1 MSLTLFREAE
11 QSLDDLKTIDAET
24 FEAPAE
30 RLGSPA
36 ALRNTYEALRNADN
50 DSSFNRSLVDG
61 LMDYTPPHD
70 DGELENKGQ
79 SDRFNITTGEG
90 AAILNEAVA
99 AYVDIYTT
107 PKVLADIPLLPE
119 VDKQQAATWGQ
130 IMAEEYTEMD
140 RSHDGSLPLH
150 LQLAT
155 TYVKHGVAIPYFD
168 DKETMQYSVG
178 GLDHFKFPRK
188 TGIISSEV
196 ELTTALGAYG
206 ITRLYGKIGGEGWNE
221 EAVKKAILQSTGKAN
236 DQWNDWEETQRQIKA
251 NEVYVDTVCE
261 DVAVVH
267 GWVREFDGM
276 ISYYIAAK
284 NALSDEKGVK
294 EEFLFKARGFYESV
308 DQAFQI
314 FPFSVGNGGRLYT
327 VRGLGYLIF
336 QLCNAGDI
344 LHCKLLDN
352 ARVGSSLILQ
362 PASTED
368 QQDMMLHDIGPAIMV
383 PPTMKIPERQVGIN
397 LNNSLIPAITETRN
411 ILNRATGGLASG
423 NMMLNDENSRQTKLE
438 VSSKLDFINKLNSF
452 AVTLFYGPYDKIT
465 REKVRRAFTVRQK
478 DSAAAK
484 RVKEMKDRCM
494 ARGVPPEIF
503 KQIDF
508 KRVKATRIIGTGSRS
523 SRIMLMEQL
532 REGYSTWDAVGRKN
546 YDYDRAMMLGGVE
559 LADRYV
565 GKANE
570 VRKTYDD
577 SIATLENFQLLEGD
591 YMDPIDGQ
599 LHMVHLPIHIQE
611 LEAGLKGVDEGQ
623 IDLMQWTMEH
633 QMLYNHVV
641 ATLEVTVVH
650 ESVQPELNMLHQKAQ
665 QIGEIVVNGLK
676 MINKAVKDGKMDPQ
690 QGENGQQELTEEQKL
705 QQKTQQEMQ
714 ASDAKHKQKMGQEM
728 ELGLLRLKQIKQ
740 SGEAKMVAQAQAAM
754 AGMVSKDA
762 EAKAKLQRAMS
773 TMT

>member
-1 MSLTLFREAE
+1 MPLSLFRDSE
-11 QSLDDLKTIDAET
+11 QYLDSLKTLDAET
-24 FEAPAE
+24 HEAPSE
-30 RLGSPA
+30 RLGSPS
-36 ALRNTYEALRNADN
+36 ALRNSYLTLKEADN
-50 DSSFNRSLVDG
+50 DSSFNRALVDG

-107 PKVLADIPLLPE
+107 PKILAEIPLLPE
-119 VDKQQAATWGQ
+119 VDKQLALTWSQ

-155 TYVKHGVAIPYFD
+155 TYVKHGVAVPYFD

-196 ELTTALGAYG
+196 ELATALGSYG
-206 ITRLYGKIGGEGWNE
+206 VTRLYSKIGGEGWNE
-221 EAVKKAILQSTGKAN
+221 DAVKKAILEATTSYNEK
-236 DQWNDWEETQRQIKA
+236 WNNWEEAQRQIKA
-251 NEVYVDTVCE
+251 NEIYIDTVCE
-261 DVAVVH
+261 EVEVIH
-267 GWVREFDGM
+267 GWVREFDGS

-284 NALSDEKGVK
+284 EALSDNKNNK
-294 EEFLFKARGFYESV
+294 EEFLFRARGFYESV

-314 FPFSVGNGGRLYT
+314 FPFSVGNGSRLYT
-327 VRGLGYLIF
+327 VRGLGYLIY
-336 QLCNAGDI
+336 QLCNAADI

-368 QQDMMLHDIGPAIMV
+368 QQDMMLHDVGAAIML
-383 PPTMKIPERQVGIN
+383 PPTMKIPERQVGMN

-484 RVKEMKDRCM
+484 RVKEMKDRCI
-494 ARGVPPEIF
+494 ARGVPPEVF

-546 YDYDRAMMLGGVE
+546 YDYDRAMMLAGVE
-559 LADRYV
+559 IADRYV

-577 SIATLENFQLLEGD
+577 SIARLENFQLLEGD
-591 YMDPIDGQ
+591 YMDPMDGQ
-599 LHMVHLPIHIQE
+599 IHMVHLPIHIE
-611 LEAGLKGVDEGQ
+611 PLEQGLKSVDEGE

-633 QMLYNHVV
+633 QMLYNHCV
-641 ATLEVTVVH
+641 ATLEMTVVH
-650 ESVQPELNMLHQKAQ
+650 ESVQPELNMLNQKVQ

-676 MINKAVKDGKMDPQ
+676 MINKASKEGDMAA
-690 QGENGQQELTEEQKL
+690 QQEGEGKQEMSEDQKM

-714 ASDAKHKQKMGQEM
+714 ASDAKHKQKVGQEM
-728 ELGLLRLKQIKQ
+728 EIGLLRLKQIQ
-740 SGEAKMVAQAQAAM
+740 QTGEAKMVAQAQSAM
-754 AGMVSKDA
+754 AGMVTKDA

-773 TMT
+773 TMS

>member
-11 QSLDDLKTIDAET
+11 KSLDDLKTLDAET
-24 FEAPAE
+24 LEAPAE

-36 ALRNTYEALRNADN
+36 ALRNSYTTLKDADN

-107 PKVLADIPLLPE
+107 PKILADIPLLPE

-196 ELTTALGAYG
+196 ELATALGAYG

-221 EAVKKAILQSTGKAN
+221 EAIKKAILQSTG
-236 DQWNDWEETQRQIKA
+236 DFDDRWNDWEEAQRQIKA
-251 NEVYVDTVCE
+251 NEIYVDTVCE
-261 DVAVVH
+261 DVAVIH
-267 GWVREFDGM
+267 GWIREFDGT

-284 NALSDEKGVK
+284 NALTDVNGNA

-368 QQDMMLHDIGPAIMV
+368 QQDMMLHDIGAAIMV

-423 NMMLNDENSRQTKLE
+423 NMMMNDENSRQTKLE

-484 RVKEMKDRCM
+484 RVKEMKDRCI
-494 ARGVPPEIF
+494 ARGVPSEIF

-599 LHMVHLPIHIQE
+599 LHMVHLPIHIE
-611 LEAGLKGVDEGQ
+611 ALEAGLKGVDEGQ

-650 ESVQPELNMLHQKAQ
+650 ESVQPELNMHHQRAQ

-676 MINKAVKDGKMDPQ
+676 MINKAVKEGEMDPEQ
-690 QGENGQQELTEEQKL
+690 ANGQQEMSEEQKM
-705 QQKTQQEMQ
+705 QQKTAQEMQ
-714 ASDAKHKQKMGQEM
+714 ASDMKHKQKVGQEM

-740 SGEAKMVAQAQAAM
+740 AGEAKMVAQAQEAM